1 MLEAQAARCACCV
14 PALCLRPSPPLSAPL
29 PPACRPACLPARLP
43 AHLLP
48 QIRPHDAFGQQ
59 MLLNLES
66 RGCALLGIEGG
77 AEWRQ

>member
-1 MLEAQAARCACCV
+1 MCLLCAG
-14 PALCLRPSPPLSAPL
+14 PLPPPLSAPL
-29 PPACRPACLPARLP
+29 RPAPACPASKSKCLPARLP

>member
-1 MLEAQAARCACCV
+1 VCLLCAG
-14 PALCLRPSPPLSAPL
+14 PLPPPLSAPL
-29 PPACRPACLPARLP
+29 PPALHPNPSACPPARLP

-48 QIRPHDAFGQQ
+48 QIQPHDAFGQQ

-77 AEWRQ
+77 AGWRQ